1 MRAPRTIGT
10 SLLLAAVMLTTGA
23 SSAALASQG
32 ARPGTQGQGKAAEA
46 LQRATRLL
54 DAPRQSDVS
63 RLAQR
68 QATTTLLSLSRSLAS
83 LSPSQRR
90 RARALLARPTDNPDP
105 DGSAYTTPERPPVCS
120 THFCVHYV
128 GTGDDAPDPADANAN
143 AIPDYVEG
151 VAAVA
156 ENVYTVENG
165 NLGWRAPQ
173 PDGARGGDPRVDIYL
188 VNLQG
193 GLFGYAA
200 TDLGQTGR
208 SQYGYLVIDDDYSTV
223 DFPGTVPLADLQ
235 VTLAHEYNHV
245 LQFGYDIGQDLWFYE
260 ATATWIEDYVY
271 PDLNDYLRYIKRW
284 STRSKVPITKQSIK
298 IYGTAVLNH
307 WLAGRYG
314 PEVVR
319 TAWERARGVKP
330 AGFSVDAY
338 TAGIKAAARGAGK
351 GAGGRDLARE
361 FARFAF
367 ATAEWQTPGAFPYV
381 DAPLWDDVKRRGKL
395 RAGRFLVRRLSH
407 TGYVFF
413 RVRPRDV
420 PKMRLLAGA
429 RRGTRAAFGL
439 VCREGPVAS
448 GKVRTKMRF
457 TKRGGVRGVTLRN
470 PGRCSRITA
479 GIVNADPSQAGFG
492 FGDWLYRHDHE
503 RFAATLVLR

>member
-1 MRAPRTIGT
+1 MRARRQIGT
-10 SLLLAAVMLTTGA
+10 SLLLAALLLAVGGSTA
-23 SSAALASQG
+23 ASASQSSSSAREN
-32 ARPGTQGQGKAAEA
+32 AREA
-46 LQRATRLL
+46 LRRATHLL
-54 DAPRQSDVS
+54 DAPKDRDLSLSAPRD
-63 RLAQR
+63 
-68 QATTTLLSLSRSLAS
+68 ATTTLLSLSRSFSSLA
-83 LSPSQRR
+83 PPERR

-105 DGSAYTTPERPPVCS
+105 DGSQYTAPEQTPLCS

-128 GTGDDAPDPADANAN
+128 GSGADAPDPADPNAN
-143 AIPDYVEG
+143 GVPDYVEQ
-151 VAAVA
+151 VSSVA
-156 ENVYTVENG
+156 ETVYTVENG
-165 NLGWRAPQ
+165 TLGWQAPR
-173 PDGARGGDPRVDIYL
+173 PDGVRGGDPRVDIYL
-188 VNLQG
+188 VNLPG

-200 TDLGQTGR
+200 TDLGQKGR
-208 SQYGYLVIDDDYSTV
+208 SQYGYLVVDDDYSV
-223 DFPGTVPLADLQ
+223 IDFPGTVPLADLQ

-260 ATATWIEDYVY
+260 ASATWIEDYVY

-284 STRSKVPITKQSIK
+284 AFRSKVPITKENIK

-314 PEVVR
+314 PAVVR
-319 TAWERARGVKP
+319 MAWERAASVKP

-338 TAGIKAAARGAGK
+338 TAGIKTAARRAGRGAGGK
-351 GAGGRDLARE
+351 DLARE

-367 ATAEWQTPGAFPYV
+367 ATAEWQTPGAFPYG

-407 TGYVFF
+407 TGYMIFD
-413 RVRPRDV
+413 VRPRQV
-420 PKMRLLAGA
+420 PKIRLLGGA

-439 VCREGPVAS
+439 VCREGPVAT
-448 GKVRTKMRF
+448 GKVRTKMRI

-470 PGRCSRITA
+470 PSRCDRISA
-479 GIVNADPSQAGFG
+479 VLVNADPSQAGFA

-503 RFAATLVLR
+503 RFAATLLLRG